1 MAENGEFE
9 KIWEEIIL
17 HEVKIGGMA
26 TNNVTLA
33 TKIFFRQKIDKIV
46 AQEIL

>member
-1 MAENGEFE
+1 MAENVEFE
-9 KIWEEIIL
+9 KIGEEIIL

-26 TNNVTLA
+26 TINVTLV
-33 TKIFFRQKIDKIV
+33 TKNFFRKKIDKIA

>member
-9 KIWEEIIL
+9 KIWDEIIL

-26 TNNVTLA
+26 TINVTLV
-33 TKIFFRQKIDKIV
+33 TKDFFREKIDKIA